1 MLEVPRERLIKRDVA
16 LRQVVGDSCALG
28 GWDELP
34 SEVWERWDFVPLLKG
49 RKKKRRVAPE
59 MVPVFRVRS
68 PLHLWQL
75 LTG

>member
-16 LRQVVGDSCALG
+16 LHQVVGDSCALG

-49 RKKKRRVAPE
+49 RKKNLG
-59 MVPVFRVRS
+59 S
-68 PLHLWQL
+68 SS
-75 LTG
+75 

>member
-1 MLEVPRERLIKRDVA
+1 MPRERLIKRDVA
-16 LRQVVGDSCALG
+16 LQQVVGDSCALG

-49 RKKKRRVAPE
+49 RKKNWGVAPE
-59 MVPVFRVRS
+59 MVPVLRMRS
-68 PLHLWQL
+68 PLHLWQS